1 MVSVLLFVYWKK
13 KIRLTKGKK
22 NLDHDVNKNAPSPI
36 NRLQKEKCG
45 KGTLYLPLVLLHAQ
59 IKSTFKVKKH
69 IIFIA
74 FSSATKRIIAP
85 VADQFNCA
93 RLADCLLLQESVNL
107 KSENSR
113 KVKNIMHYV
122 RIHYFFEVQFVVC
135 CHGTAF
141 KECMEYLKN
150 KVKKQAALSCYSLQI
165 FWHSEQSSW
174 VSQVLDVTQF
184 VTMSAVS
191 TPGLHVL
198 LSSTLFLWH
207 WRWNMCHQGGI
218 LCQ

>member
-1 MVSVLLFVYWKK
+1 MVSVLLFVYWKN
-13 KIRLTKGKK
+13 KIRVIKEKK
-22 NLDHDVNKNAPSPI
+22 NLDHDGNENALSPI
-36 NRLQKEKCG
+36 SRLEKEACG

-69 IIFIA
+69 IVSTT
-74 FSSATKRIIAP
+74 FSSATKRIRDP
-85 VADQFNCA
+85 VVDQFNSA
-93 RLADCLLLQESVNL
+93 LLADCLLLQESVNQE
-107 KSENSR
+107 SENSR

-150 KVKKQAALSCYSLQI
+150 KVRKQAALSCYSLQI

-174 VSQVLDVTQF
+174 VSQVLDVT
-184 VTMSAVS
+184 
-191 TPGLHVL
+191 
-198 LSSTLFLWH
+198 
-207 WRWNMCHQGGI
+207 
-218 LCQ
+218 